1 MERKN
6 RKNMQ
11 ANKSLPKPAKLVYK
25 KLSEVVLEYKTESPS
40 LLKSANK
47 IMQKWEK
54 HYNSLIK
61 PLLTNTGIWSKSFD
75 PIALSGNYFIIPGV
89 LHQIDGSE
97 AFLFPITKEA
107 NVAGRYSNITLATIY
122 VDGKKTPEYV
132 FFTDSFIREWQQ
144 ASGKT
149 IGAILCTNLYLAY
162 HSRIETNVIQGEAR
176 WIFHGGLGIGRVE
189 DGYCVFYRLQYCR
202 YLVTNGISED
212 LWKKWFETAWQMQ

>member
-122 VDGKKTPEYV
+122 V